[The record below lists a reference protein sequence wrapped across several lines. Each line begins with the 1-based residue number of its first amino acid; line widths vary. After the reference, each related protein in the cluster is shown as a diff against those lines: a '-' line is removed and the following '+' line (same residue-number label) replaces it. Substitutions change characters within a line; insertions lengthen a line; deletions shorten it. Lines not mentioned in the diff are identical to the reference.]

1 MAQPPTIAQQKISE
15 KLTVLRSRG
24 VGMITRIYNIKKAC
38 GDQKSKPQ
46 FLSDK
51 QLEPSIKLIVRR
63 FPNIDPKSLSTIQPL
78 RNDVLKS
85 LSLYY
90 YTFADLLDYRD
101 HVSELLTTIDACG
114 IILDITV
121 NFDLTKLYLDV
132 VSLYVRLMV
141 LLSRVD
147 DRKAVLGLF
156 NASHE
161 MVHGVCDPAFPRLGQ
176 MIVDYDPPL
185 KKLAEEFVPHNRTLT
200 RALLSLAA
208 IYPRR
213 NLSAEQWRS
222 AQMLSL
228 TANPGQLLNPA
239 HTDTIPCEYLSLAT
253 IEHWIVFGFSVCHSS
268 LSQGQTANELWTLA
282 LQSGWIMTL
291 FRDEVVYIH
300 QYLQTFFEGIKGYGK
315 KVKEIQELHNTALQK
330 ASELHKERR
339 KFLRSAIR
347 EMALLCSDQP
357 GLLGPK
363 ALFVFMG
370 LCFCRDEVIWLIH
383 HHENP
388 PVRQTKHK
396 VQEDLTDRYLP
407 ELLFYMEELRGLVR
421 KYNQVVQRYYVQY
434 LSGYDAVALNQ
445 CIQGLTHL
453 SEEDS
458 ILLSSICQSV
468 SNLTVEQVE
477 DPEHTFDFRGLRLD
491 WTRLQ
496 SYISYGGGK
505 SKLDEFKTS
514 GGAGI
519 LNTIVFHARM
529 VDQLESILVET
540 SDLSIFCF
548 YSRLFE
554 DYFQM
559 CLEFPAQNRFIIAF
573 PLICSHFTQITN
585 DFCPEERIHIRERS
599 LSVINLFLDEM
610 SKEAK
615 NIITTICDEQCNL
628 SDKLLPKHCASVIA
642 QVLVN
647 KKKRDKRKMSQFEP
661 ERPGAESY
669 RKTREDLTTMD
680 KLHMAL
686 TELSFAIN
694 YVSSINVWD
703 YSFAPKEY
711 LNQHLETR
719 FARALAG
726 MVMFSPETSVIAKPS
741 ELLTSVRAYM
751 NVLQSVENHVHVDMT
766 RIFNNVLLQQ
776 TQQHDSSGD
785 TTIAASYTQWY
796 SDILL
801 RRVSAGHICFS
812 STLKSFVSLTAE
824 GAIPF
829 NAEEFT
835 DPSELRALTE
845 LLGPYGIRLLNE
857 TLVWHV
863 GSQVQ
868 ELKKLVHQNK
878 DTLIG
883 LRTNFDKPEVM
894 KELSKQLINV
904 ESVLQ
909 RMTIIGVVLSFRQL
923 LYEAVNTQLEER
935 IPFLFTTISDFHE
948 HSLPEQSMLI
958 NEMASAAGFSSR
970 LDPLLLQCIQSL
982 PKQDVGDEYLV
993 SCLLMVFVAVSIPKL
1008 AKSEASIYKAQLDG
1022 HSNNIH
1028 CLAMA
1033 VNQVFGALFS
1043 LCGHDDVE
1051 DRLKEFLALA
1061 SSSLLRL
1068 AQENSKEEIRNR
1080 ESVYILLDLIVQS
1093 SPFLSMDL
1101 LESCFPYTLLRNSYH
1116 IVHKLGN
1123 MQLTSNA

>member
-253 IEHWIVFGFSVCHSS
+253 IEHWIVFGFTVCHSS

-315 KVKEIQELHNTALQK
+315 KVTEIKELYNTALQK

-407 ELLFYMEELRGLVR
+407 ELIFYMEELRGLVR

-505 SKLDEFKTS
+505 SKLDEFKSS

-559 CLEFPAQNRFIIAF
+559 CLEFPAQNRFIISF

-661 ERPGAESY
+661 ERPGIESY

-686 TELSFAIN
+686 TELSYAIN

-719 FARALAG
+719 FARALSG

-776 TQQHDSSGD
+776 TQQHDSAGD

-894 KELSKQLINV
+894 KDLSKQLINV

-1123 MQLTSNA
+1123 LQLTSNN

>member
-253 IEHWIVFGFSVCHSS
+253 IEHWIVFGFSVCHPS

-315 KVKEIQELHNTALQK
+315 KVKEIQELYNTALQK